1 MYPVEAVVVAKKKA
15 EKSSSDRKPMI
26 AQLRGDAK
34 YKTWIEKAAR
44 FDNRSVAGFIER
56 SVARYAKEIG
66 FDEEAPDR

>member
-1 MYPVEAVVVAKKKA
+1 MHMPEAVVVAKKKA
-15 EKSSSDRKPMI
+15 IEETGGRKPMI

-34 YKTWIEKAAR
+34 YKAWIERAAR

>member
-1 MYPVEAVVVAKKKA
+1 MHMPEAVVVAKKKA
-15 EKSSSDRKPMI
+15 KAVDRKPMI

-34 YKTWIEKAAR
+34 YKAWIEKAAR